1 MNSFI
6 ENADPLLQ
14 YIVSTVPQNTS
25 DKTHDHDYPQGQ
37 DRNNNH
43 NHRIR
48 LNISFQGDINEIE
61 EFRLVELNF
70 EYLLTVRK
78 MAIGSD

>member
-6 ENADPLLQ
+6 ENADPFLQ
-14 YIVSTVPQNTS
+14 YTVSTVLQNTF

-37 DRNNNH
+37 DKNSNH

-48 LNISFQGDINEIE
+48 LNISFQGDIYEIE

-70 EYLLTVRK
+70 EYLLTVQK